1 MTFLLSCTAKN
12 GDFCLHL
19 IPVMLLYLK
28 KGGEKMTTG
37 ELVKQRRIELGMTQ
51 EELAGKMGFKT
62 KASISRLES
71 NDRKLP
77 LSKLEKMA
85 MILNIP
91 PSRLMGWDDD
101 GLEYGDK
108 YDKKYHH
115 QKASEGIVAQGNL
128 LEVLNILPTLTDKEL
143 ELVNGMLALL
153 LEKREHFH
161 Q

>member
-1 MTFLLSCTAKN
+1 
-12 GDFCLHL
+12 
-19 IPVMLLYLK
+19 
-28 KGGEKMTTG
+28 MTTG
-37 ELVKQRRIELGMTQ
+37 ELIKQRRIELGMTQ
-51 EELAGKMGFKT
+51 EELASKMGFKT

-71 NDRKLP
+71 NDRNLP
-77 LSKLEKMA
+77 LSKLKKMA
-85 MILNIP
+85 MILDVR

-108 YDKKYHH
+108 YDKEYHH
-115 QKASEGIVAQGNL
+115 QKASEGIMLQGNL
-128 LEVLNILPTLTDKEL
+128 LEVLNVLPTLTDKEL

>member
-1 MTFLLSCTAKN
+1 
-12 GDFCLHL
+12 
-19 IPVMLLYLK
+19 
-28 KGGEKMTTG
+28 MTTG

-101 GLEYGDK
+101 GLEYSDK

>member
-1 MTFLLSCTAKN
+1 
-12 GDFCLHL
+12 
-19 IPVMLLYLK
+19 
-28 KGGEKMTTG
+28 MTTG
-37 ELVKQRRIELGMTQ
+37 ELIKQRRIELGMTQ
-51 EELAGKMGFKT
+51 EELASKMGFKT

-77 LSKLEKMA
+77 LSKLKKMA
-85 MILNIP
+85 MILDVR

-108 YDKKYHH
+108 YDKEYHH
-115 QKASEGIVAQGNL
+115 QKASEGIMFQGNL
-128 LEVLNILPTLTDKEL
+128 LEVLNVLPTLTDKEL

>member
-1 MTFLLSCTAKN
+1 
-12 GDFCLHL
+12 
-19 IPVMLLYLK
+19 
-28 KGGEKMTTG
+28 MTTG
-37 ELVKQRRIELGMTQ
+37 ELIKQRRIELGMTQ
-51 EELAGKMGFKT
+51 EELASKMGFKT
-62 KASISRLES
+62 KASISR
-71 NDRKLP
+71 
-77 LSKLEKMA
+77 
-85 MILNIP
+85 
-91 PSRLMGWDDD
+91 WDDD

>member
-1 MTFLLSCTAKN
+1 
-12 GDFCLHL
+12 
-19 IPVMLLYLK
+19 
-28 KGGEKMTTG
+28 MTTG
-37 ELVKQRRIELGMTQ
+37 ELIKQRRIELGMTQ
-51 EELAGKMGFKT
+51 EELASKMGFKT

-77 LSKLEKMA
+77 LSKLKKMA
-85 MILNIP
+85 MILDIR
-91 PSRLMGWDDD
+91 PSRLMGFDDD

-108 YDKKYHH
+108 NNKEYYR
-115 QKASEGIVAQGNL
+115 QKASEGIMVQGNL
-128 LEVLNILPTLTDKEL
+128 LEVLNVLPTLTDKEL

>member
-1 MTFLLSCTAKN
+1 
-12 GDFCLHL
+12 
-19 IPVMLLYLK
+19 
-28 KGGEKMTTG
+28 MTTG
-37 ELVKQRRIELGMTQ
+37 ELIKQRRIELGMTQ
-51 EELAGKMGFKT
+51 EELASKMGFKT

-71 NDRKLP
+71 NDRQLP

-101 GLEYGDK
+101 GLEFGDK
-108 YDKKYHH
+108 YDKNYHH
-115 QKASEGIVAQGNL
+115 QKASDGITVQGNL

>member
-1 MTFLLSCTAKN
+1 
-12 GDFCLHL
+12 
-19 IPVMLLYLK
+19 
-28 KGGEKMTTG
+28 MTTG
-37 ELVKQRRIELGMTQ
+37 ELIKQRRIELGMTQ
-51 EELAGKMGFKT
+51 EELASKMGFKT

-77 LSKLEKMA
+77 LSKLKKMA
-85 MILNIP
+85 MILDIR

-108 YDKKYHH
+108 YDKEYHH
-115 QKASEGIVAQGNL
+115 QKASEGIMLQGNL
-128 LEVLNILPTLTDKEL
+128 LEVLNVLPTLTDKEL

>member
-1 MTFLLSCTAKN
+1 
-12 GDFCLHL
+12 
-19 IPVMLLYLK
+19 
-28 KGGEKMTTG
+28 MTTG
-37 ELVKQRRIELGMTQ
+37 ELIKQRRIELGMTQ
-51 EELAGKMGFKT
+51 EELASKMGFKT

-77 LSKLEKMA
+77 LSKLKKMA
-85 MILNIP
+85 MILDVR

-108 YDKKYHH
+108 YDKEYHH
-115 QKASEGIVAQGNL
+115 QKASDGIMLQGNL
-128 LEVLNILPTLTDKEL
+128 LEVLNVLPTLTDKEL

>member
-1 MTFLLSCTAKN
+1 LLSYTAKK

-37 ELVKQRRIELGMTQ
+37 ELIKQRRIELGMTQ
-51 EELAGKMGFKT
+51 EELASKMGFKT

-85 MILNIP
+85 ILLDIP

-101 GLEYGDK
+101 GLEFGDK
-108 YDKKYHH
+108 YNKNYYH
-115 QKASEGIVAQGNL
+115 QKFPEPIMVQGNL

-143 ELVNGMLALL
+143 ELVSGMLALL
-153 LEKREHFH
+153 LEEREHFH

>member
-1 MTFLLSCTAKN
+1 
-12 GDFCLHL
+12 
-19 IPVMLLYLK
+19 
-28 KGGEKMTTG
+28 MTTG
-37 ELVKQRRIELGMTQ
+37 ELIKQRRIELGMTQ
-51 EELAGKMGFKT
+51 EELASKMGFKT

-77 LSKLEKMA
+77 LSKLKKMA
-85 MILNIP
+85 MILDIR

-108 YDKKYHH
+108 YDKEYHH
-115 QKASEGIVAQGNL
+115 QKASEGMMLQGNL
-128 LEVLNILPTLTDKEL
+128 LEVLNVLPTLTDKEL

>member
-1 MTFLLSCTAKN
+1 
-12 GDFCLHL
+12 
-19 IPVMLLYLK
+19 
-28 KGGEKMTTG
+28 MTTG
-37 ELVKQRRIELGMTQ
+37 ELIKQRRIELGMTQ
-51 EELAGKMGFKT
+51 EELASKMGFKT

-85 MILNIP
+85 ILLDIP

-101 GLEYGDK
+101 GLEFGDK
-108 YDKKYHH
+108 HNKNYYH
-115 QKASEGIVAQGNL
+115 QKFPEPIMVQGNL

-153 LEKREHFH
+153 LEEREHFH

>member
-1 MTFLLSCTAKN
+1 
-12 GDFCLHL
+12 
-19 IPVMLLYLK
+19 
-28 KGGEKMTTG
+28 MTTG
-37 ELVKQRRIELGMTQ
+37 ELIKQRRIELGMTQ
-51 EELAGKMGFKT
+51 EELASKMGFKT

-77 LSKLEKMA
+77 LSKLKKMA
-85 MILNIP
+85 MILDVR
-91 PSRLMGWDDD
+91 PSRLKGWDDD

-108 YDKKYHH
+108 YDKEYHH
-115 QKASEGIVAQGNL
+115 QKASEGIMLQGNL
-128 LEVLNILPTLTDKEL
+128 LEVLNVLPTLTDKEL